1 MFGIGKSTVCE
12 ILLEFCTEIWRLQ
25 HPSCFKMLP
34 LNRESITELV
44 TGFEVLGFPQCLGA
58 IDGCHIEVHPSS
70 EDAVDYYNYKGWY
83 STVLLAL
90 VDAKYR
96 FIYINV
102 GSPGRCND
110 SQIYEKSSLKREMQ
124 NCPLLIEMSREISGV
139 DVPIFIIG
147 DSAFQFSKQI
157 MKPYPFS
164 VNQNHREKVFN
175 YALSKTRRVVENAFG
190 HLKARFRRI
199 GKGIDNSVRNA
210 NLIIKACCVFH
221 NFLNENNDTLN
232 AKWLHALEE
241 LETRRQNPSHVSYA
255 SDDPTNGETL
265 RAALYTYF
273 GK

>member
-1 MFGIGKSTVCE
+1 
-12 ILLEFCTEIWRLQ
+12 
-25 HPSCFKMLP
+25 
-34 LNRESITELV
+34 ESITELV
-44 TGFEVLGFPQCLGA
+44 NGFEVLVFPQCLGA

-102 GSPGRCND
+102 GMRNAELS
-110 SQIYEKSSLKREMQ
+110 
-124 NCPLLIEMSREISGV
+124 
-139 DVPIFIIG
+139 FTTG
-147 DSAFQFSKQI
+147 DSAFRFSKQI
-157 MKPYPFS
+157 MKPCPFS

-190 HLKARFRRI
+190 HLKARLRRI

-210 NLIIKACCVFH
+210 NLIIKACCVLH

-255 SDDPTNGETL
+255 SDDPTNGETI
-265 RAALYTYF
+265 RAALCTYF
-273 GK
+273 ESIGSGDDSVGEIIIAEGEGVQTGDGSGDAATNVQQAAVSTEIFIGSELYICKYK